1 MSINQVLENYNKKLI
16 KKLIQLMLIKVM
28 IKFLKVQVKK
38 LVLYSKI
45 LKYNKD

>member
-1 MSINQVLENYNKKLI
+1 MSINQVLENYNKKLF
-16 KKLIQLMLIKVM
+16 KNLIQLMLIKVM

>member
-16 KKLIQLMLIKVM
+16 KNLIQLMIIVVM

-45 LKYNKD
+45 LNYNED